1 MENWAECDCVQRSRP
16 YKARSKVGCMQSS
29 FIQILGKNTLGLF
42 ILAFALM
49 GPTHSAR
56 ADPDAEVPSSGKW
69 STSASGCKIWDTN
82 PDVGKTVKWS
92 GACVDGYAAG
102 PGTVTWSLFDVL
114 DNERLTGTA
123 LKGRIVGPVEIN
135 YSNGNKYVGALDVD
149 GLLNGQ
155 GTLTFANGNRY
166 VGLFKKGL
174 FNGQATQT
182 FPNGDKYVGLF
193 KEGAHDGEG
202 TLTFANGNKYVGEF
216 KSGKPDGQGLLTFA
230 NGDKYVG
237 FFQKGAFDGQGTLT
251 LANGDKYVGFFQK
264 GLLNGQGTL
273 TFANGSKQVGHFKDG
288 LLDGQGTMTFANG
301 DKNVGL
307 FKEGLLDGQG
317 TITFANGDKNVG
329 FFQKGLLNGQG
340 TLTVASGN
348 KYVGLFKEG
357 QFEGQGTLTFA
368 NGDEYVGF
376 FQKGDFHGQGTITL
390 ANGGTDAG
398 EFKSGKLDGQGTRT
412 FPDGGK
418 YVGEFQKGDFNGQ
431 GTLTFASG
439 GTDVGEFKNGKL
451 DGQGTQT
458 YPNGEKYVGLFK
470 NGALDG
476 QGTIIFPNGS
486 NYTGQIKGR
495 VAEGIGT
502 FAGIDGVRLT
512 GQFRANFIEGD
523 GVRIL
528 PNGERYVGQFHLNK
542 GKGRGKK
549 VYPDGRFY
557 EGLFEDN
564 FENGQGALYGADGNV
579 VFEGFWR
586 DGAYLGPIDPA
597 IIAARKKAGGR
608 GRFALLIANSEYR
621 EVGALLNPSR
631 DVDLIEGSLK
641 MAGFEV
647 TVVKNGTLN
656 DLQKTLSAF
665 RLMAAGAEA
674 AVVYYAGHGVEING
688 DNLLIPVDAKINTI
702 QSTADTALNVGR
714 VLEAISSAK
723 ISVVIL
729 DACRD
734 NPFPQ
739 NWAGPPRQ
747 PPQGLDRGINPPPGA
762 AIELVAPSG
771 LAALQADNILIVFS
785 AAPGKTAQ
793 DGSGNNSPFA
803 ISIAK
808 RILDKDMKI
817 QDLGGLV
824 RDDVLNATNG
834 QQRPYVN
841 SSVTGVP
848 FYLFK

>member
-1 MENWAECDCVQRSRP
+1 
-16 YKARSKVGCMQSS
+16 
-29 FIQILGKNTLGLF
+29 
-42 ILAFALM
+42 
-49 GPTHSAR
+49 
-56 ADPDAEVPSSGKW
+56 
-69 STSASGCKIWDTN
+69 
-82 PDVGKTVKWS
+82 
-92 GACVDGYAAG
+92 
-102 PGTVTWSLFDVL
+102 
-114 DNERLTGTA
+114 
-123 LKGRIVGPVEIN
+123 
-135 YSNGNKYVGALDVD
+135 
-149 GLLNGQ
+149 
-155 GTLTFANGNRY
+155 
-166 VGLFKKGL
+166 
-174 FNGQATQT
+174 
-182 FPNGDKYVGLF
+182 VGLF
-193 KEGAHDGEG
+193 KEGQYEG
-202 TLTFANGNKYVGEF
+202 QGVYTAANGNKFE
-216 KSGKPDGQGLLTFA
+216 GL
-230 NGDKYVG
+230 
-237 FFQKGAFDGQGTLT
+237 
-251 LANGDKYVGFFQK
+251 FQK
-264 GLLNGQGTL
+264 GLLNGQATVTYATGGTD
-273 TFANGSKQVGHFKDG
+273 VGEFKG
-288 LLDGQGTMTFANG
+288 HKLDGQGTQTFP
-301 DKNVGL
+301 
-307 FKEGLLDGQG
+307 
-317 TITFANGDKNVG
+317 
-329 FFQKGLLNGQG
+329 
-340 TLTVASGN
+340 SGE

-357 QFEGQGTLTFA
+357 QYEGQGVYTAA
-368 NGDEYVGF
+368 NG
-376 FQKGDFHGQGTITL
+376 
-390 ANGGTDAG
+390 
-398 EFKSGKLDGQGTRT
+398 SR
-412 FPDGGK
+412 
-418 YVGEFQKGDFNGQ
+418 
-431 GTLTFASG
+431 
-439 GTDVGEFKNGKL
+439 
-451 DGQGTQT
+451 
-458 YPNGEKYVGLFK
+458 YVGLFK
-470 NGALDG
+470 NGVLDG
-476 QGTIIFPNGS
+476 QGTIIFSNGS
-486 NYTGQIKGR
+486 SYTGQIKGR
-495 VAEGIGT
+495 VAHGIGT

-512 GQFRANFIEGD
+512 GQFRENFLEGD

-542 GKGRGKK
+542 GKGRGKR

-557 EGLFEDN
+557 EGLFEEN
-564 FENGQGALYGADGNV
+564 LENGQGTLYGAEGNV

-688 DNLLIPVDAKINTI
+688 DNLLIPIDAKINTI
-702 QSTADTALNVGR
+702 QSTADTSLNVSR

-747 PPQGLDRGINPPPGA
+747 APQGLNRGINPPLGDT
-762 AIELVAPSG
+762 IEPIAPSG